1 MSTPTVL
8 VRPARPGDAAAVR
21 RVVVAA
27 FEDHGEDVAVMV
39 EALEAAGHRR
49 ASLVAEVDGEV
60 VGHVQLSHSWLD
72 ARQRLVDVLVLSP
85 LGVLPAHQ
93 AAGIGTRLLAAAV
106 EAARDSGAPAVFLE
120 GSPDYYGARGWQRG
134 SALGFERPSVRIP
147 DPAFQ
152 VVTFDAREE
161 WMTGRLIYCDP
172 FWALD
177 CVGLRDP
184 LLATLEEKLARH

>member
-1 MSTPTVL
+1 M
-8 VRPARPGDAAAVR
+8 VRSARPGDAAAVR

-27 FEDHGEDVAVMV
+27 FEDHGEDVAAMV
-39 EALEAAGHRR
+39 EALESAGHRR
-49 ASLVAEVDGEV
+49 ASLVAELDGEV

-93 AAGIGTRLLAAAV
+93 GAGIGTRLLVAAV

-120 GSPDYYGARGWQRG
+120 GSPDYYSARGWQRG

-152 VVTFDAREE
+152 VVTFAAREE
-161 WMTGRLIYCDP
+161 WMTGRLVYCDP

-184 LLATLEEKLARH
+184 LLATLEEKFAEG